1 MIHIKTY
8 SKRTENIKNIIIFIS
23 VILVMYF
30 IFFFKLPYYVDAP
43 GGLTNLSDR
52 FTIEGATSSKG
63 TYNLTYVSEYDGT
76 IATLIYA
83 YLNPNFDILKEKDIT
98 NDLIPMNMSVY
109 DTLQFVNFE
118 VYK

>member
-1 MIHIKTY
+1 MYLKLSYFFIEKLDFIASRTSLFCL
-8 SKRTENIKNIIIFIS
+8 SKFCIKNIIIFIS

-63 TYNLTYVSEYDGT
+63 T
-76 IATLIYA
+76 
-83 YLNPNFDILKEKDIT
+83 
-98 NDLIPMNMSVY
+98 
-109 DTLQFVNFE
+109 
-118 VYK
+118 